1 MDDWIGQ
8 KLRQSFMKLQVLL
21 YTDLFKGKNK
31 WVDELEKK
39 YQLTN

>member
-8 KLRQSFMKLQVLL
+8 KLRQSFMKLQVLS

-31 WVDELEKK
+31 WVDELKK
-39 YQLTN
+39 KIPTN

>member
-1 MDDWIGQ
+1 MDYWTRQ

-21 YTDLFKGKNK
+21 YTDFFKGKNK

-39 YQLTN
+39 